1 MKLSELIEEQCI
13 TVSLRPAP
21 KEQIIREMV
30 DLAAHSERVV
40 DAEEVYRSVIE
51 REIQGSTGLGSGV
64 AIPHAKSKGVTGL
77 VGALGICPEGTDF
90 EAKDRSLAYV
100 IFLLEAIPDNPGP
113 HIQAL
118 AKIAFLINKTD
129 FVSVVRK
136 CVSPAEVCQALQRFE
151 DGLGQI

>member
-13 TVSLRPAP
+13 TVGLRPAP

-30 DLAAHSERVV
+30 TLAARSPRVI
-40 DAEEVYRSVIE
+40 DAEAVYSSVIE
-51 REIQGSTGLGSGV
+51 REKQGSTGLGSGV
-64 AIPHAKSKGVTGL
+64 AIPHAKSAGVTDL

-90 EAKDRSLAYV
+90 EAKDRSPAYV
-100 IFLLEAIPDNPGP
+100 IFLLEAVPNNPGP

-129 FVSVVRK
+129 FVSAVRK
-136 CVSPAEVCQALQRFE
+136 CASPAEVHQTLQRFE
-151 DGLGQI
+151 SSLGSL